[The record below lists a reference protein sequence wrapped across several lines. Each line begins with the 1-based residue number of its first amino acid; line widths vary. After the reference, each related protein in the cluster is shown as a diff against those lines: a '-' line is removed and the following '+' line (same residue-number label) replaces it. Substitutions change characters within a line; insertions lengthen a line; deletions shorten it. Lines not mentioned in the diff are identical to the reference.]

1 MEQQQRLKIE
11 SMQSLMEENDK
22 KIAELKKI
30 IKKLEVDNKELH
42 EVCIKKQAEND
53 HLKKNLLDKCAM
65 VDEYR
70 KSGTQ
75 SKENAPPTAT
85 SRAAES
91 AKPQFQ
97 EIYNKIV
104 RGLPGRNESHKSYV
118 ESSKIALDKKK
129 LVHASM
135 HAKDSVSRRPV
146 SQLKEDRR
154 NLIEN
159 TRISIVLWLRIAIE
173 EEEGNRQ
180 CKHKVGVQGNS
191 RSESSAERGT
201 AGSCQRQGTRRL
213 FTGQD
218 PRWRSTREGR
228 TRLTEKCAETEPQAT
243 PSTQCDTMAKSVRAC
258 RSIRTLI
265 RSLRLSSS
273 YN

>member
-53 HLKKNLLDKCAM
+53 HLKKNLLEKCAI
-65 VDEYR
+65 VDEFKR
-70 KSGTQ
+70 TGVQ

-85 SRAAES
+85 SRGVEG

-97 EIYNKIV
+97 EIYSKIV
-104 RGLPGRNESHKSYV
+104 RGLPGRNEAHRSYA
-118 ESSKIALDKKK
+118 ESSKTTLDKKK
-129 LVHASM
+129 LVRSSM
-135 HAKDSVSRRPV
+135 HAKESVARRPV
-146 SQLKEDRR
+146 SQLKDDRR
-154 NLIEN
+154 NLIES
-159 TRISIVLWLRIAIE
+159 TRITIE

-180 CKHKVGVQGNS
+180 CKHKVGVQANR
-191 RSESSAERGT
+191 RSESTPEKGI
-201 AGSCQRQGTRRL
+201 AGSWQRRGTRRL
-213 FTGQD
+213 FAGRD

-228 TRLTEKCAETEPQAT
+228 TQPTEKCGETEPPAT
-243 PSTQCDTMAKSVRAC
+243 PSTPCGTTAKLVRA
-258 RSIRTLI
+258 
-265 RSLRLSSS
+265 
-273 YN
+273 